1 MNDHTEHQ
9 SSEEKPIFWVSNHH
23 STDCGEPPSIDGDR
37 ASHYHGY
44 FENVHGE
51 QAIFVFN
58 LKTQIGWLWMG
69 DAGWDE
75 PYRVIDGEAPE
86 LVLSLEEAVWLQ
98 ICWYA
103 ATGEMPSKLKRAAEP
118 PAS

>member
-1 MNDHTEHQ
+1 MTDEQ
-9 SSEEKPIFWVSNHH
+9 KPIFWVSNHH
-23 STDCGEPPSIDGDR
+23 SADCGEPPSIDGDR
-37 ASHYHGY
+37 TSHYHGY

-58 LKTQIGWLWMG
+58 LKTKIGWLWMG
-69 DAGWDE
+69 DARWDE

-103 ATGEMPSKLKRAAEP
+103 ATGEMPSRLKRAAEP

>member
-1 MNDHTEHQ
+1 
-9 SSEEKPIFWVSNHH
+9 V
-23 STDCGEPPSIDGDR
+23 
-37 ASHYHGY
+37 Y
-44 FENVHGE
+44 
-51 QAIFVFN
+51 N
-58 LKTQIGWLWMG
+58 LKTNIGWLWMG

>member
-1 MNDHTEHQ
+1 
-9 SSEEKPIFWVSNHH
+9 
-23 STDCGEPPSIDGDR
+23 
-37 ASHYHGY
+37 
-44 FENVHGE
+44 
-51 QAIFVFN
+51 
-58 LKTQIGWLWMG
+58 MG